1 MDNIISTMIMA
12 VGLLAVAVSVITQVI
27 KELPILDKIPTTL
40 VAVGLALILT
50 PCAAIWYVTCVL
62 CIPLTWYIVVAAI
75 VAAFFVAFVAMFG
88 WDKLHDIYAK
98 YGKSK
103 D

>member
-1 MDNIISTMIMA
+1 MDNIISTIIMA
-12 VGLLAVAVSVITQVI
+12 VGMLAVAISVITQVI
-27 KELPILDKIPTTL
+27 KTLPVINKVPTSL
-40 VAVGLALILT
+40 VAIGLALILT

-88 WDKLHDIYAK
+88 WDKLHDIYSK
-98 YGKSK
+98 YGKTK
-103 D
+103 

>member
-1 MDNIISTMIMA
+1 MDSTISTIIMA

-27 KELPILDKIPTTL
+27 KALPGINKAPTSL
-40 VAVGLALILT
+40 VAVGLSLILT

-62 CIPLTWYIVVAAI
+62 CIPLTWYIVVAAA

-88 WDKLHDIYAK
+88 WDKLHDIYIK
-98 YGKSK
+98 YGKTN
-103 D
+103 

>member
-1 MDNIISTMIMA
+1 MDNIISTIIMA
-12 VGLLAVAVSVITQVI
+12 VGMLAVAISVITQVI
-27 KELPILDKIPTTL
+27 KTLPVINKVPTSL
-40 VAVGLALILT
+40 VAIGLALILT

-88 WDKLHDIYAK
+88 WDKLHDIYTK
-98 YGKSK
+98 YGKTK
-103 D
+103 

>member
-1 MDNIISTMIMA
+1 MDNIISTIITA
-12 VGLLAVAVSVITQVI
+12 VGLLAVAISVITQVI
-27 KELPILDKIPTTL
+27 KTLPVINKVPTSL
-40 VAVGLALILT
+40 VAIGLALILT

-88 WDKLHDIYAK
+88 WDKLHDIYTK

-103 D
+103 

>member
-1 MDNIISTMIMA
+1 MDNMISTIIMA
-12 VGLLAVAVSVITQVI
+12 VGLLAVAISVITQVI
-27 KELPILDKIPTTL
+27 KELPIINKAPASL
-40 VAVGLALILT
+40 VAIGLALILT
-50 PCAAIWYVTCVL
+50 PCTAIWYVTCIL

-103 D
+103 